1 MTVSS
6 SMTDTT
12 HKSPSKLKR
21 DQLRMTEFNLRKLQE
36 TFQNEIKKRTS
47 TIFRLEVEISKLK
60 FELSKQKP
68 KLSESDQPWNP
79 TTRDCFEA
87 KYIPTTAVNIS
98 YFQYLWYPILTVQKT
113 TVNSSVPTSMVFRGT
128 IYCLELCVT
137 NCLVWV
143 SSIEKFICVTLVDD
157 DDHSVRAQKVSEKT
171 GSLKV

>member
-68 KLSESDQPWNP
+68 KLSIKKVINYEIPPQEIVLKPNP
-79 TTRDCFEA
+79 SLQQLSTSLTSNTCDTPSC
-87 KYIPTTAVNIS
+87 
-98 YFQYLWYPILTVQKT
+98 QYRRRPCHALTPASQFYHDFIWWS
-113 TVNSSVPTSMVFRGT
+113 NGFPLFHL
-128 IYCLELCVT
+128 IYCMCT
-137 NCLVWV
+137 SCTP
-143 SSIEKFICVTLVDD
+143 SILLMYIIVLLI
-157 DDHSVRAQKVSEKT
+157 RR
-171 GSLKV
+171 